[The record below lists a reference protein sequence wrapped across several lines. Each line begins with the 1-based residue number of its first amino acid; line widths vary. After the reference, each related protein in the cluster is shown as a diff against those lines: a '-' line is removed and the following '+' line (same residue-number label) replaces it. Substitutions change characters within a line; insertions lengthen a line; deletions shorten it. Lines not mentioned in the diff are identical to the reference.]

1 MDALDVRII
10 RAMGIRPYEKRPKDP
25 HALKPSRI
33 AERVDVTP
41 ETVKARLKGMEEAGV
56 IRGYKT
62 IPNLRHLGLS
72 GEAWFFRFPEDEAKD
87 ARIPSLTALDGIL
100 ELHDFLGRGLC
111 VDFASRDA
119 ADRDEKIARIAKTL
133 GEDKPRKFYDRDMP
147 AVQRELTPLDW
158 RILRSLR
165 WDAKKSLDAVAD
177 ELGVTG
183 RTVRRRHELMA
194 AEGSFFAIPLV
205 DPSKAEGLFVFNL
218 HFSLEADALQAAT
231 RKVLE
236 AYGDRH
242 LYAYVPA
249 DPDLGSL
256 DLVAIAHSTSEVD
269 QMRRDGGEIEGV
281 LQAESWFFRGLH
293 DFSGWIDK
301 AVDERAEAAASR

>member
-25 HALKPSRI
+25 NALKPSRI
-33 AERVDVTP
+33 AERVEVTP
-41 ETVKARLKGMEEAGV
+41 ATVKARLKGMEEAGV

-62 IPNLRHLGLS
+62 IPNLRLLGLS

-87 ARIPSLTALDGIL
+87 ARIPTLTSLDGLL

-119 ADRDEKIARIAKTL
+119 ADRDAKIAEIAKAL
-133 GEDKPRKFYDRDMP
+133 GDDKPRKFYNRDLP
-147 AVQRELTPLDW
+147 PVRRDLTPLDW

-177 ELGVTG
+177 VLGVTG
-183 RTVRRRHELMA
+183 RTVRRRYDLMA

-205 DPSKAEGLFVFNL
+205 DPSKAQGLFVFNL
-218 HFSLEADALQAAT
+218 HFFLAPDALQAAT
-231 RKVLE
+231 RRVLE

-242 LYAYVPA
+242 LYAYAPG
-249 DPDLGSL
+249 DPELGSL
-256 DLVAIAHSTSEVD
+256 DLVAVAHSTSEVD
-269 QMRRDGGEIEGV
+269 QMRREGGEIEGV

-293 DFSGWIDK
+293 DFSSWIDS
-301 AVDERAEAAASR
+301 AVDQRAEHAVSR